1 MSCTG
6 CQHPDESD
14 ASVLVTEPETWSDR
28 LVHTAFAL
36 ARAQLRHGWRN
47 LIGIVV
53 LVALIG
59 GLVLAGL
66 AGAQRTR
73 SAVDRMIDQQD
84 VSDVL
89 VNPDLGDESA
99 LDFDEVAALPMV
111 ADFSRVHG
119 VGLYGEGPFTLD
131 NLFSGPLTLA
141 TDGHVLVDF
150 DRPVMSSGNV
160 PDPTSTD
167 EVYVDR
173 TYASTAGLE
182 VGDSIRWTVF
192 SPEVE
197 AKAFSTFDGGDV
209 DGALKI
215 LNAPGAAIPVEV
227 KVVGIGNQLDGI
239 VVDEGYEPAG
249 IWIGPALYEKLGEP
263 TAGYGG
269 AAVRLTDP
277 SRLNEFKAAV
287 NAMVPAGDLIVYK
300 TLPVTRAKVLR
311 ATEPAATAL
320 AIFAAITAL
329 LGTLLVGQA
338 LSRRF
343 QLDAHDN
350 PTFAALGTTSRQR
363 FDTSMIR
370 LVLAVTIGIVL
381 AVVLAAAL
389 SLLTPVG
396 PARNAEPDPGF
407 EFAPWILLGGGL
419 VLLLVFVAAGVLPAW
434 HNALQGEREGPL
446 RGSVVAG
453 WLASQGASP
462 ALSNG
467 VRFGLEPGRG
477 STAVPTRATII
488 GAVTAI
494 AVAVAT
500 IVFASSLD
508 RVVHDGR
515 FYGSNFDLALDF
527 EGDLSADAALV
538 DGVVAEIASD
548 SAVERVSE
556 MRITEITVDG
566 QPETSLAF
574 GASGH
579 TDPITPTIA
588 SGRAPTAAGE
598 IALGLTTMR
607 QLGVGIGDNVNVDID
622 GTPGTAKVVGRAVL
636 PGLGLYQ
643 GSDRTSIGVGALVA
657 PEALGPRTGATKGFV
672 VIGLTPGADQAAFE
686 SRMQS
691 PLEAFGVARFQSD
704 GRPSDIEG
712 LARLKSLPVVLSSLL
727 VLVVGATVANA
738 MVVAVRRR
746 RRDIAVLQSL
756 GSTRRNVTAT
766 GAWQG
771 LTIGTAGLLFGVPL
785 GIVAGRWFWTLLANG
800 FGTLAEPVV
809 PLIGVA
815 LLAAAVLALAA
826 IAGVVPIRRGLRH
839 HPAEV
844 LRSE

>member
-1 MSCTG
+1 VCSVW
-6 CQHPDESD
+6 CQHPETGG
-14 ASVLVTEPETWSDR
+14 ASVLVGPSATWSDH
-28 LVHTAFAL
+28 LVHTSIAL
-36 ARAQLRHGWRN
+36 ARAQLRNGRRN
-47 LIGIVV
+47 LAGIVV

-66 AGAQRTR
+66 SGAQRTR
-73 SAVDRMIDQQD
+73 TAVDRMIEQQD
-84 VSDVL
+84 ASDVL
-89 VNPDLGDESA
+89 VNPDLGDASA

-131 NLFSGPLTLA
+131 NLFSGPVTLA

-150 DRPVMSSGNV
+150 DRPVMSSGRV
-160 PDPTSTD
+160 PDPASTD

-173 TYASTAGLE
+173 TYANTVGLH

-192 SPEVE
+192 PPEVE
-197 AKAFSTFDGGDV
+197 AEAFGTFDGGDV

-215 LNAPGAAIPVEV
+215 LNAPGAGIPVEV
-227 KVVGIGNQLDGI
+227 KVAGIGNQLDGI

-249 IWIGPALYEKLGEP
+249 IWMGPALYEKLGEP

-269 AAVRLTDP
+269 AAVRLKDP
-277 SRLNEFKAAV
+277 SELTEFKAAV
-287 NAMVPAGDLIVYK
+287 DSMVPDGDLIVYQ
-300 TLPVTRAKVLR
+300 TQAVTRAKALR

-338 LSRRF
+338 VSRRF
-343 QLDAHDN
+343 QLDARDN
-350 PTFAALGTTSRQR
+350 PTFAALGTTPRQL
-363 FDTSMIR
+363 FGTSMIR
-370 LVLAVTIGIVL
+370 LVVAVTVGIVS

-396 PARNAEPDPGF
+396 PAQNAEPDPGF
-407 EFAPWILLGGGL
+407 DFAPGVLLGGAL
-419 VLLLVFVAAGVLPAW
+419 VLLVVFVAVGALPAW
-434 HNALQGEREGPL
+434 HNARQSERAGEL
-446 RGSVVAG
+446 RGSAVAG
-453 WLASQGASP
+453 WLSSQGASP
-462 ALSNG
+462 ELSNG

-477 STAVPTRATII
+477 ATAVPTRATII

-494 AVAVAT
+494 GVAAAT

-527 EGDLSADAALV
+527 QGDLSADAALV
-538 DGVVAEIASD
+538 DAVVATVAADAS
-548 SAVERVSE
+548 VERASE

-574 GASGH
+574 GASG
-579 TDPITPTIA
+579 DAEPIIPTIA
-588 SGRAPTAAGE
+588 AGRAPAAAGE
-598 IALGLTTMR
+598 IALGLTTMH
-607 QLGVGIGDNVNVDID
+607 QLGVGIGDTVEVAID
-622 GTPGTAKVVGRAVL
+622 GTPGTARVVGRAVL
-636 PGLGLYQ
+636 PGLGLYE
-643 GSDRTSIGVGALVA
+643 GSDRTSIGTGALLA

-672 VIGLTPGADQAAFE
+672 LIGLVPGADQGAFE

-691 PLEAFGVARFQSD
+691 PLEAFGAARFQSD

-712 LARLKSLPVVLSSLL
+712 LARLKSLPVVLASLL

-756 GSTRRNVTAT
+756 GSTRGNVTAI

-785 GIVAGRWFWTLLANG
+785 GIVAGRWSWTLLANG

-809 PLIGVA
+809 PLYGIA
-815 LLAAAVLALAA
+815 LLVTAVLVLAAV
-826 IAGVVPIRRGLRH
+826 AGVIPIRRGLRH
-839 HPAEV
+839 HPGEV

>member
-1 MSCTG
+1 M
-6 CQHPDESD
+6 
-14 ASVLVTEPETWSDR
+14 
-28 LVHTAFAL
+28 HTSLAL
-36 ARAQLRHGWRN
+36 ARAQLRHGWRT
-47 LIGIVV
+47 LTGIVV

-66 AGAQRTR
+66 AGAERTR
-73 SAVDRMIDQQD
+73 TAVDRMIDRQEA
-84 VSDVL
+84 SDVL
-89 VNPDLGDESA
+89 INPDLGDESA

-119 VGLYGEGPFTLD
+119 VRLYPEGPFTLD
-131 NLFSGPLTLA
+131 NLFSGPFTLA
-141 TDGHVLVDF
+141 TDGRVLVDF
-150 DRPVMSSGNV
+150 DQPVMSSGHV
-160 PDPTSTD
+160 PDPNSTD

-173 TYASTAGLE
+173 TYAEAAGLH
-182 VGDSIRWTVF
+182 VGDSIRWAVF

-197 AKAFSTFDGGDV
+197 AEAFSTFDRGDV

-227 KVVGIGNQLDGI
+227 NVAGIGNQLDGI

-249 IWIGPALYEKLGEP
+249 IWMGPALYEKLGEP
-263 TAGYGG
+263 TAGFGG

-287 NAMVPAGDLIVYK
+287 DAMVPAGDLIVYK
-300 TLPVTRAKVLR
+300 TLPVTRAKALR

-320 AIFAAITAL
+320 AIFAVITAL
-329 LGTLLVGQA
+329 LGTLLIGQA
-338 LSRRF
+338 ASRRF
-343 QLDAHDN
+343 QLDARDN

-363 FDTSMIR
+363 FGTSMIR
-370 LVLAVTIGIVL
+370 LVSAVTVGIVL

-396 PARNAEPDPGF
+396 PARKAEPNPGF
-407 EFAPWILLGGGL
+407 DFVPSILLGGGL
-419 VLLLVFVAAGVLPAW
+419 LLLLVFVAVGALPAW
-434 HNALQGEREGPL
+434 NNALQGEREGPL
-446 RGSVVAG
+446 RGSAVAG

-477 STAVPTRATII
+477 TTAVPTRATII

-494 AVAVAT
+494 AVAAAT

-527 EGDLSADAALV
+527 DGDLSADAALV
-538 DGVVAEIASD
+538 DGVISTIAAD
-548 SAVERVSE
+548 PAVERVSE

-566 QPETSLAF
+566 QPETTLVF
-574 GASGH
+574 GMSDHA
-579 TDPITPTIA
+579 DPIAPTIA

-598 IALGLTTMR
+598 IALGLTTMH
-607 QLGVGIGDNVNVDID
+607 QLGVGIGDTVDVDID
-622 GTPGTAKVVGRAVL
+622 GTPGTAEVVGRAVL
-636 PGLGLYQ
+636 PGLGLYE

-672 VIGLTPGADQAAFE
+672 VIGLTPGADRAAFE

-691 PLEAFGVARFQSD
+691 PLEAFGVSRFQSD

-712 LARLKSLPVVLSSLL
+712 LARLKSLPVVLASLL

-756 GSTRRNVTAT
+756 GSTSGNVMAT

-771 LTIGTAGLLFGVPL
+771 LTIGVAGLLFGVPL

-809 PLIGVA
+809 PMSGIA
-815 LLAAAVLALAA
+815 LLITAVLTLAAV
-826 IAGVVPIRRGLRH
+826 AGVVPIGRGLRH
-839 HPAEV
+839 HPAVV